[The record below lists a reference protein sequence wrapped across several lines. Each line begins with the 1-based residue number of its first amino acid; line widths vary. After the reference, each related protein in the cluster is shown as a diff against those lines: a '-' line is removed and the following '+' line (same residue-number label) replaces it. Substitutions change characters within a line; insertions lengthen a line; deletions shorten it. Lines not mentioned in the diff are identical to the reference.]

1 MSYSIAVDSG
11 GTFADCI
18 VVDER
23 GRVTAAKA
31 PSTPDDYSRGV
42 LDAVARAAGQLDLT
56 APQLLSEA
64 SLFAHGTT
72 VATNALLTRS
82 GSKTG
87 VITTLGHED
96 ALIIGRTVQKVA
108 GLSEGEITYLVHL
121 DKAEPLVPRPLIK
134 GVTERVDYKGA
145 VIVPLNEKDVRRAVR
160 ELADEGCRAIAVSL
174 LWSFLYP
181 EHERRIRDMIHEAYP
196 DLFVSLSHEL
206 APVIKEYERTAT
218 TVINAYLGDVTARYL
233 ASLIERLRAHGF
245 RHEPVI
251 MQSSGGVVPV
261 RQAQARAVSL
271 LSSGPAGGVMGAVAL
286 GNALGYRDLITTDV
300 GGTSFDVGL
309 VVDGEPQFSLSPVF
323 AKYHTVLP
331 GIDIPSIGAGGGSI
345 AWIEAGTRLLKVGP
359 RSAGAVPGPVCYDAG
374 GTEPTVTDA
383 NVALNRLNPNYFL
396 GGAQVLD
403 ADKARAAIREK
414 IAGPLGVSVEEAA
427 LGIVDILDARM
438 ADLVRKVSIGRGYD
452 PRDFVLLAFGG
463 AGPLHVGAYAR
474 DVGARQIIIPA
485 HASEFS
491 AWGIAG
497 SDLVNLRQVSEPMLA
512 PFDPAR
518 LNTLY
523 SRLEE
528 EARATLAREGI
539 AEGSISF
546 ARYIDMRYRGQ
557 IHEVRV
563 PVPSGALG
571 AEQLAKIHQTFEDTY
586 NRKYGQGAAYRKAG
600 IEARTYQV
608 RGIGRIPKPARVK
621 HERAG
626 TDASA
631 ARKETR
637 DVYFRGGWRATP
649 VYAREKMQ
657 AGNCIRGPALVEA
670 VDTTVLV
677 PPAMSLTIDEYGN
690 MVMREDLPAPEPG
703 SGTRGA
709 GS

>member
-1 MSYSIAVDSG
+1 MTYIIAVDSG

-18 VVDER
+18 VVDGA
-23 GRVTAAKA
+23 GRVTAAKS

-42 LDAVARAAGQLDLT
+42 LDSVARAAAQLGLSLE
-56 APQLLSEA
+56 QLLSEA
-64 SLFAHGTT
+64 TLFAHGTT

-87 VITTLGHED
+87 LITTRGHED

-108 GLSEGEITYLVHL
+108 GLSEGEITYLVRL
-121 DKAEPLVPRPLIK
+121 DKADPLVPRPLIK

-145 VIVPLNEKDVRRAVR
+145 VIIPLDERDVTKAVK
-160 ELADEGCRAIAVSL
+160 ELVEAGCEAIAVSL
-174 LWSFLYP
+174 LWSFLHP
-181 EHERRIRDMIHEAYP
+181 AHEKRVREIVNALYP
-196 DLFVSLSHEL
+196 DVLVSLSHEL

-218 TVINAYLGDVTARYL
+218 TAINAYLGKVTGRYL
-233 ASLIERLRAHGF
+233 AALVERLKANGF
-245 RHEPVI
+245 QHEPVI

-261 RQAQARAVSL
+261 EQAEARAVSL
-271 LSSGPAGGVMGAVAL
+271 LSSGPAGGVIGAVAL
-286 GNALGYRDLITTDV
+286 GKALGQRDLITTDV

-331 GIDIPSIGAGGGSI
+331 SIDIPSIGAGGGSI
-345 AWIEAGTRLLKVGP
+345 AWIEPGTRLLKVGP

-383 NVALNRLNPNYFL
+383 NVVLNRLNPDFFL
-396 GGAQVLD
+396 GGTKKLN
-403 ADKARAAIREK
+403 ADQARAAIQEK
-414 IAGPLGVSVEEAA
+414 IAGPLGLAVEDAA
-427 LGIVDILDARM
+427 LGIVDILDAKM

-474 DVGARQIIIPA
+474 DVGVKEIVIPA
-485 HASEFS
+485 HSSEFS
-491 AWGIAG
+491 AWGIVG

-512 PFDPAR
+512 PFDP
-518 LNTLY
+518 T
-523 SRLEE
+523 RLEAIYRQLE
-528 EARATLAREGI
+528 EDARATLEREGV
-539 AEGSISF
+539 ARDAVSF
-546 ARYIDMRYRGQ
+546 MRYIDMRYRGQ

-563 PVPSGALG
+563 SVPARPLG
-571 AEQLAKIHQTFEDTY
+571 NQELAAIHQTFEDTY

-608 RGIGRIPKPARVK
+608 RGIGRIPKPAWVR
-621 HERAG
+621 HEPNGA
-626 TDASA
+626 DP
-631 ARKETR
+631 ARSKETR
-637 DVYFRGGWRATP
+637 RVYFRGGWRATP
-649 VYAREKMQ
+649 IYAREKLHSGQ
-657 AGNCIRGPALVEA
+657 RVTGPALVEA

-677 PPAMSLTIDEYGN
+677 PPDMTLTIDEYDN
-690 MVMREDLPAPEPG
+690 MVM
-703 SGTRGA
+703 TNK
-709 GS
+709 

>member
-11 GTFADCI
+11 GTFADCV
-18 VVDER
+18 VVDDA
-23 GRVTAAKA
+23 GRVTTAKA

-42 LDAVARAAGQLDLT
+42 LDSVTRAAAQLGLS
-56 APQLLSEA
+56 PEQLLSQTA
-64 SLFAHGTT
+64 LFAHGTT

-87 VITTLGHED
+87 VITTRGHED

-108 GLSEGEITYLVHL
+108 GLGESEITYLVHL

-145 VIVPLNEKDVRRAVR
+145 VIVPLNEKEVRRAAR
-160 ELADEGCRAIAVSL
+160 ELVEEGCEAIAVSL
-174 LWSFLYP
+174 LWSFLHP
-181 EHERRIRDMIHEAYP
+181 AHEKRIRELIHAAYP
-196 DLFVSLSHEL
+196 DVFVSVSHEL

-218 TVINAYLGDVTARYL
+218 TAINAYLGQVSAQYL
-233 ASLIERLRAHGF
+233 RSLIERLKASGF
-245 RHEPVI
+245 EHEPVI

-261 RQAQARAVSL
+261 SQAQARAVSL

-286 GNALGYRDLITTDV
+286 GKALGHRDLITTDV

-309 VVDGEPQFSLSPVF
+309 VVDDEPQFSLSPVF

-331 GIDIPSIGAGGGSI
+331 SIDIPSIGAGGGSI
-345 AWIEAGTRLLKVGP
+345 AWIEPGTRLLKVGP

-383 NVALNRLNPNYFL
+383 NVVLNRLNPNFFL
-396 GGAQVLD
+396 GGTKTLNAE
-403 ADKARAAIREK
+403 KARAAIEEK
-414 IAGPLGVSVEEAA
+414 IARPLGIPVHDAA
-427 LGIVDILDARM
+427 LGIVYILDAKM

-474 DVGARQIIIPA
+474 DVGVQEIIIPA
-485 HASEFS
+485 HSSEFS
-491 AWGIAG
+491 AWGIVG
-497 SDLVNLRQVSEPMLA
+497 SDLVNLRQISEPMLA
-512 PFDPAR
+512 PFEPAR
-518 LNTLY
+518 LNSIY
-523 SRLEE
+523 HQLED
-528 EARATLAREGI
+528 EAREMLAREGVSN
-539 AEGSISF
+539 GNVTF

-563 PVPSGALG
+563 PVTTGELG
-571 AEQLAKIHQTFEDTY
+571 QSELAAIHQTFEDTY

-608 RGIGRIPKPARVK
+608 RGIGRIPKPAWVK
-621 HERAG
+621 HERTNA
-626 TDASA
+626 DASA
-631 ARKETR
+631 AHKETR
-637 DVYFRGGWRATP
+637 QVYFKGGWRATP
-649 VYAREKMQ
+649 VYAREEMR
-657 AGNCIRGPALVEA
+657 AGNCIQGPALVEA

-677 PPAMSLTIDEYGN
+677 PPEMSLAIDEYEN
-690 MVMREDLPAPEPG
+690 MVIKMQ
-703 SGTRGA
+703 
-709 GS
+709 

>member
-1 MSYSIAVDSG
+1 MNYSIAVDSG

-18 VVDER
+18 VVDET

-42 LDAVARAAGQLDLT
+42 LDSVARAARQLDLS
-56 APQLLSEA
+56 PDQLLSQA
-64 SLFAHGTT
+64 TLFAHGTT
-72 VATNALLTRS
+72 VSTNALLTRS

-108 GLSEGEITYLVHL
+108 GLSEGEITYLVRL

-145 VIVPLNEKDVRRAVR
+145 VIVPLNEKDVRRAVK
-160 ELADEGCRAIAVSL
+160 ELVDEGCQAIAVSL

-181 EHERRIRDMIHEAYP
+181 AHERRIRELIHAAYP
-196 DLFVSLSHEL
+196 DVFVSLSHEL

-218 TVINAYLGDVTARYL
+218 TAINAYLGDVTARYL
-233 ASLIERLRAHGF
+233 ASLHERLKAHGF
-245 RHEPVI
+245 QHEPVI

-261 RQAQARAVSL
+261 QQAQARAVSL

-286 GNALGYRDLITTDV
+286 GNALGRHDLITTDV

-309 VVDGEPQFSLSPVF
+309 VVEGEPQFSLSPVF

-331 GIDIPSIGAGGGSI
+331 SIDIPSIGAGGGSI
-345 AWIEAGTRLLKVGP
+345 AWIEPGTQLLKVGP
-359 RSAGAVPGPVCYDAG
+359 RSAGSVPGPVCYDAG

-383 NVALNRLNPNYFL
+383 NVVLNRLNPNFFL
-396 GGAQVLD
+396 GGTKILHAG
-403 ADKARAAIREK
+403 KARAAIKEK
-414 IAGPLGVSVEEAA
+414 IADPLRVSVEEAA
-427 LGIVDILDARM
+427 LGIVDILDAKM

-452 PRDFVLLAFGG
+452 PRDFTLLAFGG

-474 DVGARQIIIPA
+474 DVGAREIIIPA

-518 LNTLY
+518 LNAIY
-523 SRLEE
+523 RQLEE
-528 EARATLAREGI
+528 DARATLELEGI
-539 AEGSISF
+539 ADENISF
-546 ARYIDMRYRGQ
+546 LRYIDMRYRGQ

-563 PVPSGALG
+563 GVPTGELG
-571 AEQLAKIHQTFEDTY
+571 GEQLAKIHQTFEDTY
-586 NRKYGQGAAYRKAG
+586 NRKYGQGAAFRKAG

-608 RGIGRIPKPARVK
+608 RGIGRIPKPSWIK
-621 HERAG
+621 HAPDG
-626 TDASA
+626 ADLKDAL
-631 ARKETR
+631 KETR
-637 DVYFRGGWRATP
+637 EVYFKGGWRATP
-649 VYAREKMQ
+649 VYAREEMRT
-657 AGNCIRGPALVEA
+657 GNCIKGPALVEA

-677 PPAMSLTIDEYGN
+677 PPDMSLTIDEYEN
-690 MVMREDLPAPEPG
+690 MVMQLEK
-703 SGTRGA
+703 
-709 GS
+709 

>member
-18 VVDER
+18 VIDER
-23 GRVTAAKA
+23 GHVTAAKA
-31 PSTPDDYSRGV
+31 ASTPDDYSRGV
-42 LDAVARAAGQLDLT
+42 LDAVTRAAE
-56 APQLLSEA
+56 LLGM
-64 SLFAHGTT
+64 SLRELLAQATLLAHGTT
-72 VATNALLTRS
+72 VGTNALLVRS

-87 VITTLGHED
+87 LITTKGHED

-108 GLSEGEITYLVHL
+108 GLSEGEITNLARL
-121 DKAEPLVPRPLIK
+121 DKAEPLVPRPLIR
-134 GVTERVDYKGA
+134 GVTERVDYKGQ
-145 VIVPLNEKDVRRAVR
+145 VIVPLNEKETERAAA
-160 ELADEGCRAIAVSL
+160 ELVAQGCEAIAVSL
-174 LWSFLYP
+174 LWSFLHP
-181 EHERRIRDMIHEAYP
+181 AHERRIREIIHAAHP

-218 TVINAYLGDVTARYL
+218 TVINAYLGKVTGRYL
-233 ASLIERLRAHGF
+233 RALAERLHAEGF

-261 RQAQARAVSL
+261 AQAEARAVTL

-286 GNALGYRDLITTDV
+286 GGALGHRDLITTDV

-331 GIDIPSIGAGGGSI
+331 SIDIPSIGAGGGSI
-345 AWIEAGTRLLKVGP
+345 AWLEADTNLLKVGP
-359 RSAGAVPGPVCYDAG
+359 RSAGSVPGPVCYDAG
-374 GTEPTVTDA
+374 GVEPTVTDA
-383 NVALNRLNPNYFL
+383 NVVLNRLNPDFFL
-396 GGAQVLD
+396 GGTRKLN
-403 ADKARAAIREK
+403 ADNARAAIADK
-414 IAGPLGVSVEEAA
+414 IASPLGISVEDAA
-427 LGIVDILDARM
+427 LGIVDILDAKM

-474 DVGARQIIIPA
+474 DVGVREIIIPA
-485 HASEFS
+485 HSSEFS
-491 AWGIAG
+491 AWGIVG

-518 LNTLY
+518 LNAIY
-523 SRLEE
+523 AELEE
-528 EARATLAREGI
+528 QARDALARQGVSNGNI
-539 AEGSISF
+539 AF
-546 ARYIDMRYRGQ
+546 MRYIDMRYRGQ

-563 PVPSGALG
+563 PVPPADLR
-571 AEQLAKIHQTFEDTY
+571 ETELAGIHQTFEDIY

-608 RGIGRIPKPARVK
+608 RGIGRIPKPAWNK
-621 HERAG
+621 HAVNGADARA
-626 TDASA
+626 A
-631 ARKETR
+631 AKETR
-637 DVYFRGGWRATP
+637 RVYFRGGWRATP
-649 VYAREKMQ
+649 VYAREQMRPGQKI
-657 AGNCIRGPALVEA
+657 NGPALVEA

-677 PPAMSLTIDEYGN
+677 PPDMTLRIDEYDN
-690 MVMREDLPAPEPG
+690 MAMRM
-703 SGTRGA
+703 A
-709 GS
+709 G

>member
-1 MSYSIAVDSG
+1 MSYIIAVDSG

-18 VVDER
+18 VVDDA

-42 LDAVARAAGQLDLT
+42 LDSVARAAEQLGISLRE
-56 APQLLSEA
+56 LLA
-64 SLFAHGTT
+64 NATLFAHGTT
-72 VATNALLTRS
+72 VATNALLVRS
-82 GSKTG
+82 GAKTG
-87 VITTLGHED
+87 LITTKGHED

-108 GLSEGEITYLVHL
+108 GLSEGEITHLARL
-121 DKAEPLVPRPLIK
+121 DKADPLVPRPLIR

-145 VIVPLNEKDVRRAVR
+145 VIVPLNEKEAKRAVQ
-160 ELADEGCRAIAVSL
+160 ELVDAGCEAIAVSL

-181 EHERRIRDMIHEAYP
+181 THEKRIRELIQAAHP
-196 DLFVSLSHEL
+196 DVFVSLSHEL

-218 TVINAYLGDVTARYL
+218 TAINAYLGKVTGRYL
-233 ASLIERLRAHGF
+233 QALGERLQANGF
-245 RHEPVI
+245 AHEPVI

-261 RQAQARAVSL
+261 AQAQARAVSL

-286 GNALGYRDLITTDV
+286 GKALGHRDLITTDV

-331 GIDIPSIGAGGGSI
+331 SIDIPSIGAGGGSI
-345 AWIEAGTRLLKVGP
+345 AWIEAGTNLLKVGP
-359 RSAGAVPGPVCYDAG
+359 RSAGAVPGPVCYDTG

-383 NVALNRLNPNYFL
+383 NVVLNRLNPDFFL
-396 GGAQVLD
+396 GGSKKLNA
-403 ADKARAAIREK
+403 AKARAAIKEK
-414 IAGPLGVSVEEAA
+414 IARPLGVSVEDAA
-427 LGIVDILDARM
+427 LGIVDILDAKM

-474 DVGARQIIIPA
+474 DVGVKEIIIPA
-485 HASEFS
+485 HSSEFS
-491 AWGIAG
+491 AWGIVG
-497 SDLVNLRQVSEPMLA
+497 SDLVNLRQVSEPMIA

-518 LNTLY
+518 LNAIY
-523 SRLEE
+523 RQLEE
-528 EARATLAREGI
+528 EARQALVREGVTDGNV
-539 AEGSISF
+539 AF
-546 ARYIDMRYRGQ
+546 VRYMDMRYRGQ

-563 PVPSGALG
+563 PVPACELG
-571 AEQLAKIHQTFEDTY
+571 QAELATIHQTFEDIY

-608 RGIGRIPKPARVK
+608 RGIGRIPKPAWIR
-621 HERAG
+621 HEPDGAEAH
-626 TDASA
+626 TAL
-631 ARKETR
+631 KETR
-637 DVYFRGGWRATP
+637 QVYFKGGWRATP
-649 VYAREKMQ
+649 VYARERMRTGQ
-657 AGNCIRGPALVEA
+657 RVSGPALIEA

-677 PPAMSLTIDEYGN
+677 PPDMTLRIDEYDN
-690 MVMREDLPAPEPG
+690 MVMTITG
-703 SGTRGA
+703 
-709 GS
+709 

>member
-1 MSYSIAVDSG
+1 MSYIIAVDSG

-18 VVDER
+18 VVDDA

-42 LDAVARAAGQLDLT
+42 LESVARAAERLGLT
-56 APQLLSEA
+56 LQQLLGDA
-64 SLFAHGTT
+64 TLFAHGTT

-87 VITTLGHED
+87 LVTTRGHED
-96 ALIIGRTVQKVA
+96 AIIIGRTVQKVA

-121 DKAEPLVPRPLIK
+121 DKADPLVPRPLIK

-145 VIVPLNEKDVRRAVR
+145 VIVPLKEKEVERAAK
-160 ELADEGCRAIAVSL
+160 ELVDEGCEAIAVSL
-174 LWSFLYP
+174 LWAFLYP
-181 EHERRIRDMIHEAYP
+181 VHEQRIREIIHARYP
-196 DLFVSLSHEL
+196 NIFVSLSHEL

-218 TVINAYLGDVTARYL
+218 TVINAYLGQVTDRYL
-233 ASLIERLRAHGF
+233 ASLAERLKANGF
-245 RHEPVI
+245 QHEPVV

-261 RQAQARAVSL
+261 QQAQERAVSL
-271 LSSGPAGGVMGAVAL
+271 LSSGPAGGVIGAVAL
-286 GNALGYRDLITTDV
+286 GSALGHRDLITTDV

-309 VVDGEPQFSLSPVF
+309 VVDGEPQFSLAPVF

-331 GIDIPSIGAGGGSI
+331 SIDIPSIGAGGGSI
-345 AWIEAGTRLLKVGP
+345 AWIEPGTRLLKVGP

-383 NVALNRLNPNYFL
+383 NVVLNRLNPDFFL
-396 GGAQVLD
+396 GGAKKLN
-403 ADKARAAIREK
+403 ANKAREAIQDR
-414 IAGPLGVSVEEAA
+414 IARPLGLAVEDAA
-427 LGIVDILDARM
+427 LGIVDILDAKM

-474 DVGARQIIIPA
+474 DVGVKEIIIPA
-485 HASEFS
+485 HSSEFS
-491 AWGIAG
+491 AWGIVG

-518 LNTLY
+518 LNAIY
-523 SRLEE
+523 AQLEAD
-528 EARATLAREGI
+528 ARAALEREGVSDG
-539 AEGSISF
+539 AVSF

-563 PVPSGALG
+563 PVPAHKLG
-571 AEQLAKIHQTFEDTY
+571 QTELAGIHQTFEDIY

-608 RGIGRIPKPARVK
+608 RGIGRIPKPAWVK
-621 HERAG
+621 HELNGA
-626 TDASA
+626 DVNA
-631 ARKETR
+631 ALKETR
-637 DVYFRGGWRATP
+637 QVYFKGGWRATP
-649 VYAREKMQ
+649 VYTREKLHSGQ
-657 AGNCIRGPALVEA
+657 RINGPALIEA
-670 VDTTVLV
+670 LDTTVLV
-677 PPAMSLTIDEYGN
+677 PPDMTLRIDEYDN
-690 MVMREDLPAPEPG
+690 MVM
-703 SGTRGA
+703 TF
-709 GS
+709 

>member
-1 MSYSIAVDSG
+1 MSYIIAVDSG

-18 VVDER
+18 VVDDA

-31 PSTPDDYSRGV
+31 SSTPDDYSRGV
-42 LDAVARAAGQLDLT
+42 LESVARAAERLGLT
-56 APQLLSEA
+56 LQQLLA
-64 SLFAHGTT
+64 DATLFAHGTT

-87 VITTLGHED
+87 LVTTRGHED

-121 DKAEPLVPRPLIK
+121 DKADPLVPRPLIK

-145 VIVPLNEKDVRRAVR
+145 VIVPLKEKEVVLAVK
-160 ELADEGCRAIAVSL
+160 ELVQDGCEAIAVSL

-181 EHERRIRDMIHEAYP
+181 AHEQRIREIIHALYP
-196 DLFVSLSHEL
+196 NVLVSLSHEL

-218 TVINAYLGDVTARYL
+218 TVINAYLGQVTGRYL
-233 ASLIERLRAHGF
+233 ASLVERLKANGF
-245 RHEPVI
+245 QHEPVV

-261 RQAQARAVSL
+261 QQAQERAVSL

-286 GNALGYRDLITTDV
+286 GKALGHRDLITTDV

-309 VVDGEPQFSLSPVF
+309 VVDGEPQFSLAPVF

-331 GIDIPSIGAGGGSI
+331 SIDIPSIGAGGGSI
-345 AWIEAGTRLLKVGP
+345 AWIEPGSRLLKVGP

-383 NVALNRLNPNYFL
+383 NVVLNRLNPNFFL
-396 GGAQVLD
+396 GGAKKLN
-403 ADKARAAIREK
+403 AEKAREAIQDR
-414 IAGPLGVSVEEAA
+414 IARPLGLSVEDAA
-427 LGIVDILDARM
+427 LGIVDILDAKM

-474 DVGARQIIIPA
+474 DVGVKEIIIPA
-485 HASEFS
+485 HSSEFS
-491 AWGIAG
+491 AWGIVG

-518 LNTLY
+518 LNAIY
-523 SRLEE
+523 AQLEAD
-528 EARATLAREGI
+528 ARATLEREGVSNG
-539 AEGSISF
+539 AVSF

-563 PVPSGALG
+563 PVPTHELG
-571 AEQLAKIHQTFEDTY
+571 QTELAAIHQTFEDIY

-608 RGIGRIPKPARVK
+608 RGIGRIPKPAWVK
-621 HERAG
+621 HEMNGA
-626 TDASA
+626 DVNA
-631 ARKETR
+631 ALKETR
-637 DVYFRGGWRATP
+637 QVYFKGGWRATP
-649 VYAREKMQ
+649 VYTREKLRSGQRM
-657 AGNCIRGPALVEA
+657 NGPALIEA
-670 VDTTVLV
+670 LDTTVLV
-677 PPAMSLTIDEYGN
+677 PPDMTLRIDEYDN
-690 MVMREDLPAPEPG
+690 MVM
-703 SGTRGA
+703 TV
-709 GS
+709 